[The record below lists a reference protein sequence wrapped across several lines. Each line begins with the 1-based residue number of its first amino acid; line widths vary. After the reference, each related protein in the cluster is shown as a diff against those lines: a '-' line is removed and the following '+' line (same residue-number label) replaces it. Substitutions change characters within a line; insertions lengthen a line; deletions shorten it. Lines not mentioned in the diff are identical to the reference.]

1 MNLDIKEIKN
11 VSLICIEEGW
21 LYMILTVK
29 ETADFLRVSEK
40 QVYKLI
46 SNNKIPYIKLGGKIL
61 VDKNSLIDHLHKI
74 EVKEA

>member
-1 MNLDIKEIKN
+1 MF
-11 VSLICIEEGW
+11 
-21 LYMILTVK
+21 LTVK

-40 QVYKLI
+40 QTYKLI